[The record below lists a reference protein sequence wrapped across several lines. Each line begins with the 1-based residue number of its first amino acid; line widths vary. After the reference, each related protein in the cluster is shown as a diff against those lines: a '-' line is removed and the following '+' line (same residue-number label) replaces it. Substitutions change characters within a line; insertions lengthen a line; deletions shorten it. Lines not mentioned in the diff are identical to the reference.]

1 MHYDIDQPVN
11 HGDRL
16 RVEITEAGV
25 KRMAVLRRVLEGET
39 AILTDIEGHGWIE
52 EGSGT

>member
-1 MHYDIDQPVN
+1 MRNRQSALMQTVPMHYDIDQPVN

-25 KRMAVLRRVLEGET
+25 
-39 AILTDIEGHGWIE
+39 
-52 EGSGT
+52 